1 MDIIELILDE
11 ENEEMVGIDAVSIV
25 ENPAI
30 ESDFITL
37 ASEEIQLAK
46 IDEEK
51 KLLLGAAL
59 IPNKPI
65 FREEQANY
73 FFKTVI
79 KTMQP

>member
-30 ESDFITL
+30 ESDFIAL

-51 KLLLGAAL
+51 
-59 IPNKPI
+59 N
-65 FREEQANY
+65 
-73 FFKTVI
+73 FFLVRHLYQINQYLESVTILCFMFTFLKI
-79 KTMQP
+79 Q